1 MGLGCALNP
10 KTGVFIEKGEE
21 DSGTQTYREEAHVS
35 MEARDWAYAAIRQ
48 GMPKIAD
55 DIEAKRKLWNRLSS
69 RTFKK
74 G

>member
-1 MGLGCALNP
+1 M
-10 KTGVFIEKGEE
+10 
-21 DSGTQTYREEAHVS
+21 S

-69 RTFKK
+69 RTFEK